1 MVGEV
6 SITHVTHGLGDSLV
20 FTIGII
26 FSNFVMGSPSLSCN
40 VSISP
45 FSIDQNKV
53 INTSTIGIVSV
64 NQQIKLVELPNLG
77 VGGSDFVIDFKVDFW
92 NDLFEKMFPKYKDC
106 LEAIFLIIRLRL
118 SI

>member
-53 INTSTIGIVSV
+53 INTSTIGIVSI
-64 NQQIKLVELPNLG
+64 NQPISLWSCQTWVWG
-77 VGGSDFVIDFKVDFW
+77 
-92 NDLFEKMFPKYKDC
+92 DLI
-106 LEAIFLIIRLRL
+106 L
-118 SI
+118 

>member
-1 MVGEV
+1 
-6 SITHVTHGLGDSLV
+6 
-20 FTIGII
+20 
-26 FSNFVMGSPSLSCN
+26 MGSPSLSCN

-92 NDLFEKMFPKYKDC
+92 NDLFEKMFPKYKDR